1 MKKIRLFIILGI
13 ISTLLCLGGCEKKGE
28 GAIGKDID
36 YTVVSEEDIPPELKK
51 SIDKNKIN
59 PFELSYTD
67 GEFMYLAAGY
77 GEQDSGGFSIQV
89 VALCEKGE
97 DILFSTNLLGPDE
110 SRIVSLKKTTPY
122 IVVKTE
128 KMDRKVVYE

>member
-1 MKKIRLFIILGI
+1 MKKMRLFFILGMAAV
-13 ISTLLCLGGCEKKGE
+13 LFCFWGCEKADEGKIGE
-28 GAIGKDID
+28 DID

-89 VALCEKGE
+89 VKLCEKGE

>member
-1 MKKIRLFIILGI
+1 MKRIRLLFILIMTAALFCFWGCGK
-13 ISTLLCLGGCEKKGE
+13 TDGGKI
-28 GAIGKDID
+28 GADID

-59 PFELSYTD
+59 PFELTYTD

-89 VALCEKGE
+89 VTLCEKGE

-128 KMDRKVVYE
+128 KMEKKVVYE